1 MWTSSLALLA
11 WLAQSAAPEA
21 PGAAWNRFRGPN
33 GTGLAK
39 DGSYPVEIGPGRN
52 VRWVSAV
59 APGHSSP
66 VLSAERVFL
75 TGLEGEALVVFAL
88 ERASGALAWKREVP
102 RPRRGRFHPDNHPAA
117 ASVAVDGD
125 TVVAF
130 FDEFG
135 LAAFGLDGEPR
146 WQLPLGPF
154 DNAYGMGA
162 SPVIVGDVVVQAC
175 DQQTGSYV
183 LGVGKADG
191 RERWRVARP
200 QAVSGHCTPV
210 VQHAAAGIDEVLLP
224 GSYLLDAYDAR
235 TGARRWWLAGLPSE
249 MKSVPVLLDG
259 RLWLHGY
266 SMPFN
271 DLGNQI
277 ELATFDASR
286 AEHDADHDGR
296 IGPSEFPDARL
307 TRYFEFFD
315 LDADG
320 TLDEREWDALRV
332 SLASVNSAMALDVDG
347 EPGERAPSSVRWR
360 SYRGIPQL
368 PSPLVTGGA
377 YWMLAD
383 QGGLVTLLD
392 PDTGEPLAKERLP
405 DALDNYYASPV
416 AGDGKVYLLSREG
429 ILSVLRAA
437 RRVEPLYRARFEEPC
452 YATPALEDGC
462 IWLRTET
469 KLWCFRES
477 GSPPR

>member
-1 MWTSSLALLA
+1 MWTPALLCLVP
-11 WLAQSAAPEA
+11 LAVPLPQDGA
-21 PGAAWNRFRGPN
+21 GAAWNRFRGPN
-33 GTGLAK
+33 GTGLANS
-39 DGSYPVEIGPGRN
+39 GSYPEELGPGRN
-52 VRWVSAV
+52 VRWVSDV
-59 APGHSSP
+59 PPGHSSP
-66 VLSAERVFL
+66 VLGRERVFL

-88 ERASGALAWKREVP
+88 ERASGARAWKREVP

-135 LAAFGLDGEPR
+135 LAAFDLDGKER
-146 WQLPLGPF
+146 WRLALGPF
-154 DNAYGMGA
+154 DNVYGMGA
-162 SPVIVGDVVVQAC
+162 SPVIVGDLVVLPC
-175 DQQTGSYV
+175 DQQTGSFV
-183 LGVGKADG
+183 LGVGLADG

-210 VQHAAAGIDEVLLP
+210 VRRTSAGLDEVLLP

-235 TGARRWWLAGLPSE
+235 SGARRWWLAGLPSE

-277 ELATFDASR
+277 ELAAFDEAR
-286 AEHDADHDGR
+286 NGHDADHDGR
-296 IGPSEFPDARL
+296 IGPAEFPDARL

-320 TLDEREWDALRV
+320 TLDAREWDALRV
-332 SLASVNSAMALDVDG
+332 SLASVNSAQCLDVDG
-347 EPGERAPSSVRWR
+347 EPGERAPTSVRWHAYR
-360 SYRGIPQL
+360 SVPQL
-368 PSPLVTGGA
+368 PSPLVIGGA

-392 PDTGEPLAKERLP
+392 PDTGEVLAKERLP

-416 AGDGKVYLLSREG
+416 AGDGKVYVLSRGG
-429 ILSVLRAA
+429 ILSVLRAG
-437 RRVEPLYRARFEEPC
+437 RRIEPLHRAEFEETC

-462 IWLRTET
+462 LWLRTET
-469 KLWCFRES
+469 KLWCFAED
-477 GSPPR
+477 GSAPR